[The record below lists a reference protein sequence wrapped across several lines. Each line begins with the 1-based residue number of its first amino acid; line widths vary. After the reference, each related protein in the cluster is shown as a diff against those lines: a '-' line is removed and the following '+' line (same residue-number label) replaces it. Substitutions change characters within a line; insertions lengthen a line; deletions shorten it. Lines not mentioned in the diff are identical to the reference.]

1 MGIGRGAGG
10 GGGAHAGAG
19 AGGGGPRGGGGGGR
33 IFRIQLSPT
42 IAALLSGV
50 YHRLMI
56 HCLFTFVRF
65 LPVLVPCL
73 LQLTALFETGRTWAG
88 IVALVPLLSQ
98 LCLNIVGDVRLSSV
112 VVAKEVES
120 SSR

>member
-1 MGIGRGAGG
+1 MLLRPCGCRGGGSVVVAIGRGVGG
-10 GGGAHAGAG
+10 GGGAG

-50 YHRLMI
+50 YHRLMM
-56 HCLFTFVRF
+56 HCLFTFVRL
-65 LPVLVPCL
+65 LPVFVPFY
-73 LQLTALFETGRTWAG
+73 LQLTALCETGRTWAG

-98 LCLNIVGDVRLSSV
+98 L
-112 VVAKEVES
+112 
-120 SSR
+120 